1 MIDFFVLLFAFS
13 LIFLSITERFRSYAN
28 LICMQGVLLFL
39 ISFFLL
45 TEVNWLNMLFITSE
59 TLLFKAVITPY
70 LLYRIINKT
79 GVSKV
84 HKSALPVFYQLILT
98 MFAFFVSIG
107 IAFLLND
114 RAINPSFLAISIS
127 SMLCGLLLI
136 ITHKRIFS
144 HMVGFL
150 VLENAVFLFSIAAG
164 TEMPILI
171 NTGILIDLV
180 ITTLI
185 LSVFLTKVNERN
197 QSLEVDNLTLLK
209 D

>member
-1 MIDFFVLLFAFS
+1 
-13 LIFLSITERFRSYAN
+13 
-28 LICMQGVLLFL
+28 MQGVLLFL

>member
-1 MIDFFVLLFAFS
+1 
-13 LIFLSITERFRSYAN
+13 
-28 LICMQGVLLFL
+28 
-39 ISFFLL
+39 
-45 TEVNWLNMLFITSE
+45 MLFITTE
-59 TLLFKAVITPY
+59 TLLFKAIITPY
-70 LLYRIINKT
+70 LLYRIIGKT

-136 ITHKRIFS
+136 ITHRRIFS

-180 ITTLI
+180 ITTMI